1 MELCQGNIR
10 SIIKNN
16 FLRFSE
22 GYATDIL
29 RDICKALSFIH
40 KLNIVHLNVKPE
52 NILYSRTEKYKLA
65 DLGLARLTYK
75 AKGENFQN
83 GDFSTSNGDCRYM
96 APELLYDYDHGDK

>member
-1 MELCQGNIR
+1 
-10 SIIKNN
+10 
-16 FLRFSE
+16 
-22 GYATDIL
+22 
-29 RDICKALSFIH
+29 
-40 KLNIVHLNVKPE
+40 
-52 NILYSRTEKYKLA
+52 LYSRTEKYKLA